1 VNSIFRSLKR
11 LQEKSDS
18 ASHLAFA
25 EGRCSQDDAFTTYV
39 MRGGSTGADYPS
51 GYSRN

>member
-1 VNSIFRSLKR
+1 MNSIFRSLKP

-18 ASHLAFA
+18 ASHLAFT
-25 EGRCSQDDAFTTYV
+25 EGRCSQDV